1 MFDIGWPELF
11 LVAVVVLLVIGPKEL
26 PRVLA
31 NIARWVSKAKS
42 VTREFRSHVDDMI
55 RESEL
60 DDVKRQ
66 FDAAASGDVNAM
78 IENTID
84 PDGDLKNSIDFAD
97 PEVEDTFETEDD
109 LDVYSIGDYDG
120 MEDYA
125 DDIDSDDDVDGGEPE
140 ILYQAEAELDEPAPE
155 SAPDKKES
163 PPS

>member
-84 PDGDLKNSIDFAD
+84 PDGELKKSIDFAD
-97 PEVEDTFETEDD
+97 PEVQDTFETEDD

-120 MEDYA
+120 MDDYA
-125 DDIDSDDDVDGGEPE
+125 DDIDEDRDSDAGEPE
-140 ILYQAEAELDEPAPE
+140 VLAETAPDPEPAP
-155 SAPDKKES
+155 SSGSGKKES
-163 PPS
+163 TAT

>member
-84 PDGDLKNSIDFAD
+84 PDGELKKSIDFAD
-97 PEVEDTFETEDD
+97 PEVQDTFETDDD

-120 MEDYA
+120 MDDYA
-125 DDIDSDDDVDGGEPE
+125 DDIDEDRDSDAGEPE
-140 ILYQAEAELDEPAPE
+140 VLAETAPDPEPAP
-155 SAPDKKES
+155 SSGSGKKES
-163 PPS
+163 TAT

>member
-11 LVAVVVLLVIGPKEL
+11 LVAVVVLLVIGPTEL

-84 PDGDLKNSIDFAD
+84 PDGELKKSIDFAD
-97 PEVEDTFETEDD
+97 PEVQDTFETEDD

-120 MEDYA
+120 MDDYA
-125 DDIDSDDDVDGGEPE
+125 DDIDEDRDSDAGEPE
-140 ILYQAEAELDEPAPE
+140 VLAETAPDPEPAP
-155 SAPDKKES
+155 SSGSGKKES
-163 PPS
+163 TAT

>member
-42 VTREFRSHVDDMI
+42 VTRDFRSHVDDMI

-66 FDAAASGDVNAM
+66 FDAAANGDMNTM

-97 PEVEDTFETEDD
+97 PEVQDTFETEDD
-109 LDVYSIGDYDG
+109 LDVYSIGDYAG
-120 MEDYA
+120 MEDHG
-125 DDIDSDDDVDGGEPE
+125 DDLVEEEVDDGEPE
-140 ILYQAEAELDEPAPE
+140 ILNQADAEPAPE
-155 SAPDKKES
+155 PAPDKKES
-163 PPS
+163 TAT

>member
-31 NIARWVSKAKS
+31 NIARRVSKAKS

-84 PDGDLKNSIDFAD
+84 PDGELKKSIDFAD
-97 PEVEDTFETEDD
+97 PEVQDTFETEDD
-109 LDVYSIGDYDG
+109 RDVYSNGDYDG
-120 MEDYA
+120 MDDYA
-125 DDIDSDDDVDGGEPE
+125 DDNDEDRDSDAGEPE
-140 ILYQAEAELDEPAPE
+140 VLAETAPDPEPAP
-155 SAPDKKES
+155 SSGSGKKES
-163 PPS
+163 TAT